1 MDIQIL
7 KKIGLTDGEARV
19 YNALVLTGQSSSG
32 AIIKKS
38 RVSASKVYVILEKLM
53 QKGLVS
59 YIVENNVKKFQASA
73 PENISRYVH
82 KKKAAVEEME
92 KEAGKIVAQVKASL
106 GSSEEESAQIY
117 KGMAGFRVAFDNIL
131 NNLEKGDDFLFFSI
145 SEKER
150 TNKSIAF
157 FHQFDR
163 KREAKRI
170 RSKGIIDVRNKN
182 GFLKVF
188 KETKIK
194 KFKFLK
200 IALPHALSLGSE
212 RVLITRWGETPIAF
226 EIISKTLAKDY
237 RDFFYKLWGR

>member
-1 MDIQIL
+1 MDTQLL

-19 YNALVLTGQSSSG
+19 YNALVLLGKSTSG

-38 RVSASKVYVILEKLM
+38 HVSASKVYIILEKLI
-53 QKGLVS
+53 QKGLAS

-73 PENISRYVH
+73 PENISRYIR
-82 KKKAAVEEME
+82 KKKVAVEEME
-92 KEAGKIVAQVKASL
+92 KEADKIITQVKASL
-106 GSSEEESAQIY
+106 GGYEEESAQIY
-117 KGMAGFRVAFDNIL
+117 KGIAGFRVAFDNIL

-157 FHQFDR
+157 FNQFDR

-170 RSKGIIDVRNKN
+170 YSKGIIDVRNKN
-182 GFLKVF
+182 DFLKFF
-188 KETKIK
+188 KENKYK

-200 IALPHALSLGSE
+200 IALPHALSIGSD
-212 RVLITRWGETPIAF
+212 RMLITRWGDVPIGF

-237 RDFFYKLWGR
+237 REFFYRLWNG